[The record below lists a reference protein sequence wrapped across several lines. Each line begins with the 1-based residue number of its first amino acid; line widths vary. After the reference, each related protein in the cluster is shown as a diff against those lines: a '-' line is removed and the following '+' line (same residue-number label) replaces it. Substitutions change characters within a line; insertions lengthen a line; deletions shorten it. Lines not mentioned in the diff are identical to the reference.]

1 MQSIPLLLQPESKR
15 SLLTARLFPVAHPD
29 ALIGPVEVLWL
40 AGILTDTS
48 GATLNRCVAVTAK
61 PDCYYSGTSL

>member
-1 MQSIPLLLQPESKR
+1 MPLLLQPESKR

-40 AGILTDTS
+40 AGVLTDTS
-48 GATLNRCVAVTAK
+48 GATLNRYVTVHLAIRVV
-61 PDCYYSGTSL
+61 PVRHYMQ